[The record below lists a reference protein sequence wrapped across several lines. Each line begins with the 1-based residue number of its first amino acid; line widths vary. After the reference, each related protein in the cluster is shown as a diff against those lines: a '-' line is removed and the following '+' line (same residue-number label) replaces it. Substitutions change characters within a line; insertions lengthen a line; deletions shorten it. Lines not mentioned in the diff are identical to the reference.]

1 MPEHGSYPRVPRLIR
16 DDRRR
21 ISSRCV
27 TNRNSS
33 CTTSLDHARYKT
45 LPARP
50 ARRPNRYKTLPARPA
65 RRPNRYKTLPA
76 SGLGRPNRYKTLP
89 ASPKTPILAHFS
101 HAGRT
106 IYRFRHQHDE
116 HGEKVTHQHPTSCIM
131 PRSAHITGTIHGLRT
146 LSGHI
151 PAGTSI
157 NARCRHSNDSPAT
170 RLRPTQNPHHR
181 VREGHQR
188 PHLSSTSESPV

>member
-1 MPEHGSYPRVPRLIR
+1 MGEVTT
-16 DDRRR
+16 RRR
-21 ISSRCV
+21 TPPPSNTRKLIEADAGAWILPESSTSHTRRPS
-27 TNRNSS
+27 TNFLQVRDEPEFILHDLAGPCPVQNSPS
-33 CTTSLDHARYKT
+33 TPGSAAQPVQNSPSEPQNADFGPFFACRENY
-45 LPARP
+45 LPLPPPTRR
-50 ARRPNRYKTLPARPA
+50 ARR
-65 RRPNRYKTLPA
+65 
-76 SGLGRPNRYKTLP
+76 
-89 ASPKTPILAHFS
+89 
-101 HAGRT
+101 
-106 IYRFRHQHDE
+106 
-116 HGEKVTHQHPTSCIM
+116 KVTHQHPTSCIM

-170 RLRPTQNPHHR
+170 RLRPTQNPRHR